1 MKVNPVEKDLGQNK
15 VKALRE
21 DRDLSCRA
29 LAVATGLSHSTIARI
44 ENGERKISTPQA
56 IALASYFGVTVD
68 YLIGSNSKV
77 PEQKSTQNEPN
88 EKVTES
94 HNEKKYF
101 RTTPLGYIQVYLPES
116 PMAGQ
121 DGWAFLHRVVMA
133 ESIGRPLK
141 PEEVVHHKDGDPGNN
156 KLSNLM
162 LFPNN
167 AEHRK
172 YHGQQKRD
180 AEIKRLL
187 EE

>member
-1 MKVNPVEKDLGQNK
+1 MKVNLAENDPGHNRL
-15 VKALRE
+15 KALRE
-21 DRDLSCRA
+21 NRGISCRA
-29 LAVATGLSHSTIARI
+29 LAIATGLSHSTIARI

-56 IALASYFGVTVD
+56 IALARYFDVTVD
-68 YLIGSNSKV
+68 YLIGSNTKA
-77 PEQKSTQNEPN
+77 PEQTSPPREPS
-88 EKVTES
+88 ETATGS
-94 HNEKKYF
+94 RSEKKYF
-101 RTTPLGYIQVYLPES
+101 RTTSLGYVQVYLPES

-133 ESIGRPLK
+133 ESLGRPLK
-141 PEEVVHHKDGDPGNN
+141 PEEVVHHIDGDPGNN
-156 KLSNLM
+156 KISNLM